1 MLEFMLGYIVAW
13 VFFKITGLD
22 KFFTTIGEVITVL
35 LTPNSS
41 KTIPVVKDL
50 RQEARQKA
58 ADEWF
63 KQKI

>member
-1 MLEFMLGYIVAW
+1 MMEFFVSYIIAW
-13 VFFKITGLD
+13 IFFKITGLD
-22 KFFTTIGEVITVL
+22 TFFKIIGEVITVL

-41 KTIPVVKDL
+41 KTTPVVKDL